1 MIKYLLFSALILVS
15 QLAFSYTLEI
25 TEADI
30 QEKVSAIMPIE
41 KTKFFVKVKL
51 SNPQVDLLKTGNRM
65 AIHLNVET
73 SIPNVVKGSGRGKVS
88 GNLSYEASE
97 GAFYFKDAK
106 LESMEIDGL
115 PQKYADKVT
124 KIADKARTDIINAF
138 NPKRKVNNEKITAP
152 RIPPTLAQTNTLLA
166 SDELKPIST
175 TILGIHLRMK

>member
-124 KIADKARTDIINAF
+124 KIAEAIISKALGKYPVYKFTDKDV
-138 NPKRKVNNEKITAP
+138 KQKIAKS
-152 RIPPTLAQTNTLLA
+152 TLESIEVRDEVLMVTLSLF
-166 SDELKPIST
+166 
-175 TILGIHLRMK
+175 